1 MLAQFFLLLALQA
14 GTAASH
20 GDKAQVLL
28 FVRSD
33 CPISN
38 RYAPELK
45 RLYKTYSPSGID
57 FLLVYPE
64 AGLTTAAIKQ
74 HDRDY
79 GYSIPSVLDPDH
91 RYVARA
97 KAHVTPEAA
106 VFVKD
111 KLVYLGRI
119 DDSYV
124 DIGKSRAQPDHRD
137 LDEELSAISAGKVPP
152 FHQTTSI
159 GCVIEDLR

>member
-1 MLAQFFLLLALQA
+1 
-14 GTAASH
+14 
-20 GDKAQVLL
+20 
-28 FVRSD
+28 
-33 CPISN
+33 
-38 RYAPELK
+38 
-45 RLYKTYSPSGID
+45 
-57 FLLVYPE
+57 
-64 AGLTTAAIKQ
+64 
-74 HDRDY
+74 
-79 GYSIPSVLDPDH
+79 
-91 RYVARA
+91 VARA

>member
-1 MLAQFFLLLALQA
+1 MLAQLFLLLALQA
-14 GTAASH
+14 RTTPSH
-20 GDKAQVLL
+20 ADRAQVLL
-28 FVRSD
+28 FIRSD

-38 RYAPELK
+38 RYAPELE
-45 RLYKTYSPSGID
+45 RLYKRYSASGID

-64 AGLTTAAIKQ
+64 AGLTTAAMKQ

-79 GYSIPSVLDPDH
+79 GFSIPSVLDPDQ
-91 RYVARA
+91 RYAARA

-119 DDSYV
+119 DDWYV
-124 DIGKSRAQPDHRD
+124 DIGKARAQPDHRD
-137 LDEELSAISAGKVPP
+137 LDEELSAISAGKIPP

-159 GCVIEDLR
+159 GCVIENLR